1 MKKITLLFAFMM
13 FSILTFSQKW
23 TVLVYMVGSDL
34 ESGSGAATTDILE
47 MIEVGSNPNLDI
59 VITTGGA
66 NVDRTDE
73 GLWDWRK
80 IKRWKVVSDDVEA
93 IPFTTANND
102 MADPINLA
110 EFLYWGVTTYP
121 ADKYCLILWDHGGAI
136 DGFGHDEVSGNMLS
150 VEQITN
156 ALDASY
162 SYTDVKF
169 DLLGFD
175 ACLMSNLEVMYNLKN
190 YADYFVA
197 SEEVEPGHGW
207 DYTYFLN
214 KMVSKSITT
223 GNELGKHIADG
234 YLQHAKNEGTS
245 EITLAVTDLSEIDNV
260 MEKLEAL
267 VYKLTLP
274 PVKRSIYFTP
284 VAHGR
289 ASAEDYGKSA
299 ENPGGS
305 FDVVDLVDFAN
316 NVKQFD
322 ETFAPECDALIA
334 SVEQAIDYKV
344 KDQTKPNSNGM
355 TIYLPY
361 NQFAD
366 SEVVIEKVEKYKALN
381 FSTDYQ
387 NFVIDYVNQAFTD
400 DTPPEVPAGIMR
412 DGNIIS
418 ANCISPDLD
427 KSYVIL
433 MDAQNADQN
442 IVDFMG
448 VMLPDDIT
456 PTVNGQ
462 KISFEWTGQWIG
474 INGIPAYISDIEEE
488 TFTDDEGNTFS
499 LFLMQIPAN
508 LNSESIIL
516 NFILDE
522 EANYILAGISPDID
536 LNGFFPK
543 EMIDITA
550 GDLLTLQYVRY
561 NIEDETYSISE
572 SEPLTLNSI
581 DDIELTISNLSNTP
595 YLLGFYLLDYFKNE
609 TVLISED
616 IFTPIIERV
625 ALNNLKIYP
634 NPASQFITIS
644 APFGDKPYNL
654 DIIDLSG
661 KSVMNKQVSP
671 NENIDVSALENGVYI
686 LRINY
691 NEQFA
696 TTKLVISK

>member
-1 MKKITLLFAFMM
+1 
-13 FSILTFSQKW
+13 
-23 TVLVYMVGSDL
+23 MVF
-34 ESGSGAATTDILE
+34 
-47 MIEVGSNPNLDI
+47 P
-59 VITTGGA
+59 
-66 NVDRTDE
+66 
-73 GLWDWRK
+73 
-80 IKRWKVVSDDVEA
+80 
-93 IPFTTANND
+93 
-102 MADPINLA
+102 
-110 EFLYWGVTTYP
+110 
-121 ADKYCLILWDHGGAI
+121 
-136 DGFGHDEVSGNMLS
+136 
-150 VEQITN
+150 
-156 ALDASY
+156 
-162 SYTDVKF
+162 
-169 DLLGFD
+169 
-175 ACLMSNLEVMYNLKN
+175 
-190 YADYFVA
+190 
-197 SEEVEPGHGW
+197 
-207 DYTYFLN
+207 
-214 KMVSKSITT
+214 
-223 GNELGKHIADG
+223 HIFR
-234 YLQHAKNEGTS
+234 
-245 EITLAVTDLSEIDNV
+245 I
-260 MEKLEAL
+260 
-267 VYKLTLP
+267 
-274 PVKRSIYFTP
+274 
-284 VAHGR
+284 
-289 ASAEDYGKSA
+289 
-299 ENPGGS
+299 
-305 FDVVDLVDFAN
+305 
-316 NVKQFD
+316 
-322 ETFAPECDALIA
+322 
-334 SVEQAIDYKV
+334 
-344 KDQTKPNSNGM
+344 
-355 TIYLPY
+355 
-361 NQFAD
+361 
-366 SEVVIEKVEKYKALN
+366 
-381 FSTDYQ
+381 
-387 NFVIDYVNQAFTD
+387 
-400 DTPPEVPAGIMR
+400 
-412 DGNIIS
+412 
-418 ANCISPDLD
+418 
-427 KSYVIL
+427 
-433 MDAQNADQN
+433 
-442 IVDFMG
+442 
-448 VMLPDDIT
+448 
-456 PTVNGQ
+456 
-462 KISFEWTGQWIG
+462 
-474 INGIPAYISDIEEE
+474 EE